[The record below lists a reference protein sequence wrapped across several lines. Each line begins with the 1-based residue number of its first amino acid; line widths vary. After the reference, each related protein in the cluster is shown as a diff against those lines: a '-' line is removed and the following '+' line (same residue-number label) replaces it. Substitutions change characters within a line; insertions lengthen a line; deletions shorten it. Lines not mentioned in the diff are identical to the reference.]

1 MHILDVELAALRD
14 CPDTGRITA
23 TVTLLTDAGSM
34 NIQAS
39 AAQKRG
45 GDRRSLVE
53 TLMQDVIRQIRF
65 MPEMRTGDT
74 RITLAPG
81 ALDRAVQQG

>member
-1 MHILDVELAALRD
+1 MHILDVELTALGD
-14 CPDTGRITA
+14 CPETGRINA

-39 AAQKRG
+39 AAQNLG

-53 TLMQDVIRQIRF
+53 TLMQDVMRQIRF
-65 MPEMRTGDT
+65 MPEVRTGET
-74 RITLAPG
+74 RVTLAPG
-81 ALDRAVQQG
+81 ALERAVQQG